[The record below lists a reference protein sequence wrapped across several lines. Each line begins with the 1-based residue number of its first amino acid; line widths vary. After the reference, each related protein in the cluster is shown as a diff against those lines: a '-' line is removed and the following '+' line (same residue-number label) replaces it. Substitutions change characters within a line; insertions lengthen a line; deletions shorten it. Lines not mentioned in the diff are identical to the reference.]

1 MCCAPTAPHGPASH
15 YETTGPEIWGDTDGQ
30 VTHFVAGIGT
40 GGTITGAG
48 HFARGAVRTGLVGGV
63 GQHPKMA
70 ASAPGAAGALPG
82 RSKHATGRWRGR
94 RTATLA
100 DEIVKSVDR
109 RTAGDGI
116 ATLAHRLGQR
126 DQIILIGV
134 GGQRAG
140 VTDEFPAARRG
151 DATGVADA

>member
-1 MCCAPTAPHGPASH
+1 
-15 YETTGPEIWGDTDGQ
+15 
-30 VTHFVAGIGT
+30 
-40 GGTITGAG
+40 
-48 HFARGAVRTGLVGGV
+48 
-63 GQHPKMA
+63 MA
-70 ASAPGAAGALPG
+70 ASAPGAGGALPG
-82 RSKHATGRWRGR
+82 RSKHATGGWRGR
-94 RTATLA
+94 RTARLA

-109 RTAGDGI
+109 RTTGDGI

-140 VTDEFPAARRG
+140 VADEFPTARRG